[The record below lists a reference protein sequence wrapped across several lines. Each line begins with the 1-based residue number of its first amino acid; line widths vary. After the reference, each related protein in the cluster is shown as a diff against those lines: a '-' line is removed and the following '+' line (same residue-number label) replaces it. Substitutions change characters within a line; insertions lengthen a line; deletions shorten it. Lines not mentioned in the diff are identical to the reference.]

1 MKISKLLTAVALC
14 AAIAPAAYAENTDI
28 IRNGEEMTLDARIVD
43 GRTMVN
49 IDSLSPLGITVS
61 YDDGVYS
68 FEKGGRVLF
77 YSERT
82 EALTDESG
90 ETIELA
96 VKPIMTSNERL
107 IPLRETATELG
118 IGVGWDEEARKA
130 ALIDLDAYFGTLK
143 DENEA
148 LYNLLTLKFK
158 NQTSGTSTGRVDFAA
173 EIPTVNEY
181 GELTD
186 SVSLELKLSA
196 DGSVSDGVESS
207 SMTLEKLTFDGA
219 DREFSLSDANF
230 DAIYDV
236 ESETLYLKTNI
247 LERLAEEIDNG
258 MLGAIAQNFT
268 PDTWYKITA
277 REFAGF
283 ICEYLIGSNEYG
295 TDLYR
300 TITSAYGDG
309 LSVSDALRSTLFVSP
324 ILDDV
329 NGYEYVQA
337 TIDAYRPMFSSG
349 IMQLKSSGD
358 KTEVVVDVN
367 ADTLTAMLADIY
379 TDGFGLTEEEAEEL
393 RGDIKES
400 LAGINLKITVSL
412 DDGRAQ
418 SINMTADIDSDGVV
432 FKGVAAATAD
442 FDAKAEKPDLPQES
456 MELLPLLELIA
467 DSCLPAS
474 DADIGIIGGADG
486 PTAIYIS

>member
-1 MKISKLLTAVALC
+1 MKISKLLTIAALC
-14 AAIAPAAYAENTDI
+14 GAIAPAAYAEKTDV
-28 IRNGEEMTLDARIVD
+28 IRNGEEISLDARIVD

-61 YDDGVYS
+61 HADGVYS
-68 FEKGGRVLF
+68 FEKGGKLLY
-77 YSERT
+77 YSEQT

-90 ETIELA
+90 AAIDCA
-96 VKPIMTSNERL
+96 VGPIMTSNERL

-130 ALIDLDAYFGTLK
+130 ALIDLDAYFGALK
-143 DENEA
+143 SENEA
-148 LYNLLTLKFK
+148 LYSFLTLKFK
-158 NQTSGTSTGRVDFAA
+158 NQTSGTSTGRVDFTA
-173 EIPTVNEY
+173 EIPTVDEY

-186 SVSLELKLSA
+186 SVAFELKLSA

-207 SMTLEKLTFDGA
+207 SMTLEKLTFGGA
-219 DREFSLSDANF
+219 DVEFALSDTTF

-247 LERLAEEIDNG
+247 LEKLAEKIDNG

-268 PDTWYKITA
+268 PDTWYKMTT

-283 ICEYLIGSNEYG
+283 ICEYLLGSSEYN

-358 KTEVVVDVN
+358 KTEVVVDIN
-367 ADTLTAMLADIY
+367 ADTLTAMLADVY

-418 SINMTADIDSDGVV
+418 SMNMTADIDSDGVV
-432 FKGVAAATAD
+432 LKGAATIAAD

-467 DSCLPAS
+467 DNYLPAG